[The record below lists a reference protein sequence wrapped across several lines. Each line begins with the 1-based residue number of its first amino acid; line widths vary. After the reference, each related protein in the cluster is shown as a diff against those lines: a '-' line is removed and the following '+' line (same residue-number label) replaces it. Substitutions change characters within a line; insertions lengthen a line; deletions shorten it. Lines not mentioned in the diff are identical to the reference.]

1 MEKYAPS
8 GLWPLKLKLEIML
21 DEVLEP
27 IRAFGED
34 AAQLRSRGEILPLSF
49 GS

>member
-8 GLWPLKLKLEIML
+8 RLWPLELELEVPL

-27 IRAFGED
+27 IRAFGAD
-34 AAQLRSRGEILPLSF
+34 TAQLRS
-49 GS
+49 